1 MRNKK
6 NPKYVYPIM
15 LKGKPYRWAARF
27 TINGVKR
34 YIGCFLTEAEAL
46 AAVKKAKTRLAE
58 KRVSSHQA
66 KNALYY

>member
-1 MRNKK
+1 MKYK
-6 NPKYVYPIM
+6 NPKYVYQIF

-27 TINGVKR
+27 TVDGLKK

-46 AAVKKAKTRLAE
+46 AAVEKARAKI
-58 KRVSSHQA
+58 KSKHSA